1 MPAFSAPLD
10 LRKNELRNAV
20 TQNLGTAPPA
30 PVPGLRYYDTVTN
43 LEQFWDG
50 TKWVA
55 LSDVINAGNI
65 TGLGDLALLNQVGP
79 AEIIFGAITDYHISS
94 SAAIDLAKLAIDPLA
109 RANHTGTQL
118 AVTVS
123 DFDAQVRTNPLNLMA
138 TPLASVSMGGQTIT
152 NLGTPVNA
160 GDAVT
165 KAYADM
171 VATGLDVKDAVQAA
185 AGTNIDLA
193 APGAAIDDVTLAA
206 GDRVLVMEQTAA
218 TDNGIYVFNGAA
230 AAMTRAPDADS
241 DAEVSNGMFCFVT
254 AGTEFANSGWL
265 MNTPDPVTLGTTP
278 LNFVQFSGSGGAG
291 AVTGTP
297 NRITVT
303 GGQIDIAWTYA
314 GQASLTT
321 LGTVTTGV
329 WNATPID
336 IAHGGTGATTA
347 ADARLALGTIGKYT
361 TTIGNGTAKTFTIT
375 HGLNTKLVGV
385 EMYEVAT
392 GQTVYADVR
401 RTTVNDVVIDG
412 FNVAPTS
419 GALDV
424 IIWG

>member
-43 LEQFWDG
+43 RENYWNS
-50 TKWVA
+50 TKWVS
-55 LSDVINAGNI
+55 LSDIVDASQIL
-65 TGLGDLALLNQVGP
+65 GLGDLALLDQVGT
-79 AEIIFGAITDYHISS
+79 AEIALGSITDAQIAAT
-94 SAAIDLAKLAIDPLA
+94 AAIALSKLAVDPLA
-109 RANHTGTQL
+109 RANHTGIQL
-118 AVTVS
+118 AVTIS

-152 NLGTPVNA
+152 NLGAPLNA
-160 GDAVT
+160 SDAVT

-185 AGTNIDLA
+185 AGTNINLA
-193 APGAAIDDVTLAA
+193 APGAAIDGVTLAA
-206 GDRVLVMEQTAA
+206 GNRVLVMGQTVAA
-218 TDNGIYVFNGAA
+218 SNGIYVFNGAA
-230 AAMTRAPDADS
+230 AAMTRAADADS
-241 DAEVSNGMFCFVT
+241 NAEVNNGMFAFVT

-278 LNFVQFSGSGGAG
+278 LNFVQFSGAG
-291 AVTGTP
+291 TSVGTTD
-297 NRITVT
+297 RITVT
-303 GGQIDIAWTYA
+303 GEQIDIAWTYA
-314 GQASLTT
+314 GQASITT
-321 LGTVTTGV
+321 LGTITTGV

-347 ADARLALGTIGKYT
+347 AAARFALGTIGKYT
-361 TTIGNGTAKTFTIT
+361 TNIGNGSATTFTIT

-412 FNVAPTS
+412 FNVAPTA